1 MFIDRQGQGDRLVH
15 LLIVKFDIC
24 GCNIPISIDNMLKNI
39 VARDSEEYSVL
50 ILQLFQVRVF
60 GGVYDLVLEGFIH
73 CARILVDYMSFIMLK
88 LGFYCRSVVAFI
100 GTVGYTPGPGRFV
113 HAVFMRVV

>member
-73 CARILVDYMSFIMLK
+73 CTHILIDSTS
-88 LGFYCRSVVAFI
+88 SVVLNLELFS
-100 GTVGYTPGPGRFV
+100 
-113 HAVFMRVV
+113 